1 MAFDEAKFRAEAK
14 AAGYSDAD
22 IDAELKTPVAPPSAA
37 TESANKATAEMEA
50 EYAKQGTGIK
60 GKYEEEVKK
69 DTTFPV
75 QVGDFKAEVPN
86 MLASG
91 GGLLAAGAATGAMLY
106 GGYKAGEKVAT
117 AVGSAANKVYDSL
130 RAKMSSGAQPTP
142 TFAQELATDQAAI
155 NQTKT
160 PQTPSVE
167 TPKTFEQLQAE
178 YEVLKK
184 NHAST
189 MQEYE
194 ANKKAFYEKYPSAE
208 TPKTFEELQAEGR
221 RLDAIH
227 EARVNAAQ
235 ANLPIAPTPEN
246 PTVPLTTEVGKAPK
260 EMPMIEQAAG
270 TPEKKAVAEG
280 RKKAAIVPPPAQP
293 SLMTGSGMPA
303 YQGTGPKN
311 TKLSTNI
318 PSLANLPE
326 DKVFVPGGQY
336 MDIIRNATGQE
347 AYTENL
353 KKYGYP
359 LTPQQGYETGRK
371 INESLGRLTREEAK
385 ATGAALGEPTKA
397 ITEKVNKIKMVKVG
411 GVAGAL
417 ISLTDL
423 AKADTLRQGLGNVA
437 EGLMP
442 MGIAPS
448 ELAPSTLTEKQL
460 SAFREAQKL
469 GSPYRSVPPPR

>member
-37 TESANKATAEMEA
+37 TESANKATAEMDA

-60 GKYEEEVKK
+60 GRFEEEVKK

-91 GGLLAAGAATGAMLY
+91 GGLLAAGAATGTMLY

-130 RAKMSSGAQPTP
+130 RAKMSSGAQTTP
-142 TFAQELATDQAAI
+142 TFAQELAGEQNLVPETQPKATT
-155 NQTKT
+155 Q
-160 PQTPSVE
+160 SVGYREYSPE
-167 TPKTFEQLQAE
+167 TLKELERLQNEYAQLQSQD
-178 YEVLKK
+178 V
-184 NHAST
+184 
-189 MQEYE
+189 
-194 ANKKAFYEKYPSAE
+194 
-208 TPKTFEELQAEGR
+208 TPR
-221 RLDAIH
+221 
-227 EARVNAAQ
+227 
-235 ANLPIAPTPEN
+235 PTS
-246 PTVPLTTEVGKAPK
+246 PTVPLETEVGKAPK
-260 EMPMIEQAAG
+260 EMPMIEKAAG

-280 RKKAAIVPPPAQP
+280 RKQAAIVPPPAQP

-303 YQGTGPKN
+303 YQGTGPKG

-359 LTPQQGYETGRK
+359 VTPQQGYETGRK

-448 ELAPSTLTEKQL
+448 ELASGTLTEKQL
-460 SAFREAQKL
+460 NAYKEAQKL

>member
-1 MAFDEAKFRAEAK
+1 MAEQKPFYLRNLDTENLDLSKYENDYSPEELAAVKQALIATRNEHVSNYEALPLLDKAGIYAQEKFGQAGDYVAENPESLVLAPLAVAGGKAVLDKGRSVFGSLREKMAAPLPNDSLLAEQQRTQAKTPSAPEVPKPVSNQVLKTSFQPGDNLQFNPETLKKFDQLFEE
-14 AAGYSDAD
+14 YSKIENSNDPASVKR
-22 IDAELKTPVAPPSAA
+22 IEELKT
-37 TESANKATAEMEA
+37 
-50 EYAKQGTGIK
+50 EY
-60 GKYEEEVKK
+60 VKL
-69 DTTFPV
+69 
-75 QVGDFKAEVPN
+75 QN
-86 MLASG
+86 
-91 GGLLAAGAATGAMLY
+91 
-106 GGYKAGEKVAT
+106 
-117 AVGSAANKVYDSL
+117 
-130 RAKMSSGAQPTP
+130 
-142 TFAQELATDQAAI
+142 QAI
-155 NQTKT
+155 
-160 PQTPSVE
+160 V
-167 TPKTFEQLQAE
+167 PKTGT
-178 YEVLKK
+178 
-184 NHAST
+184 S
-189 MQEYE
+189 
-194 ANKKAFYEKYPSAE
+194 
-208 TPKTFEELQAEGR
+208 
-221 RLDAIH
+221 I
-227 EARVNAAQ
+227 
-235 ANLPIAPTPEN
+235 IPTPEV
-246 PTVPLTTEVGKAPK
+246 PTVPLNTPVGKAPK

-280 RKKAAIVPPPAQP
+280 RKQAAIVPPPSQP

-303 YQGTGPKN
+303 YQGTGPKGA
-311 TKLSTNI
+311 KLSTNI

-359 LTPQQGYETGRK
+359 VTPQQGYETGRK

-442 MGIAPS
+442 IGIAPS
-448 ELAPSTLTEKQL
+448 ELASGTLTEKQL
-460 SAFREAQKL
+460 NAYREAQKL

>member
-37 TESANKATAEMEA
+37 TESANKATAEMDA

-91 GGLLAAGAATGAMLY
+91 GGLLAAGAAAGTMLY

-142 TFAQELATDQAAI
+142 TFAQELAGEQNLVPETQPKATT
-155 NQTKT
+155 Q
-160 PQTPSVE
+160 SVGYREYSPE
-167 TPKTFEQLQAE
+167 TLKELERLQNEYAQLQSQD
-178 YEVLKK
+178 V
-184 NHAST
+184 
-189 MQEYE
+189 
-194 ANKKAFYEKYPSAE
+194 
-208 TPKTFEELQAEGR
+208 TPR
-221 RLDAIH
+221 
-227 EARVNAAQ
+227 
-235 ANLPIAPTPEN
+235 PTS

-280 RKKAAIVPPPAQP
+280 RKQAAIVPPPAQP

-303 YQGTGPKN
+303 YQGTGPKG

-318 PSLANLPE
+318 PSLALVPE
-326 DKVFVPGGQY
+326 DKVFVPGGQF

-347 AYTENL
+347 AYTGNL
-353 KKYGYP
+353 KQYGYP
-359 LTPQQGYETGRK
+359 ETPQKGYETARS
-371 INESLGRLTREEAK
+371 INESLGRATREEAK
-385 ATGAALGEPTKA
+385 AAGTALGENTKA
-397 ITEKVNKIKMVKVG
+397 ITQKVGGIKGVKVG

-442 MGIAPS
+442 IGISPS
-448 ELAPSTLTEKQL
+448 ELASGTLTEKQL
-460 SAFREAQKL
+460 NAYKEAQKL

>member
-1 MAFDEAKFRAEAK
+1 MADPKPFYLKNLDTENLDLSGYEKDYTPEELAAVKQALIATRNEHVANYEALPLLDKAGIYAQEKFGQAGDYVAENPEALVLAPLAVAGAK
-14 AAGYSDAD
+14 AVVDKGRSVFGSLREKMAAPLPNDSLL
-22 IDAELKTPVAPPSAA
+22 AEQQRTQSKAPSA
-37 TESANKATAEMEA
+37 
-50 EYAKQGTGIK
+50 
-60 GKYEEEVKK
+60 
-69 DTTFPV
+69 P
-75 QVGDFKAEVPN
+75 EVP
-86 MLASG
+86 
-91 GGLLAAGAATGAMLY
+91 
-106 GGYKAGEKVAT
+106 KPV
-117 AVGSAANKVYDSL
+117 
-130 RAKMSSGAQPTP
+130 SS
-142 TFAQELATDQAAI
+142 
-155 NQTKT
+155 
-160 PQTPSVE
+160 QTPPPAVTTE
-167 TPKTFEQLQAE
+167 KTFEQLDAE
-178 YEVLKK
+178 YQELKK
-184 NHAST
+184 
-189 MQEYE
+189 QGEIRQREYE
-194 ANKKAFYEKYPSAE
+194 ANKKAFNEKYPPASSSLQPLPAPE
-208 TPKTFEELQAEGR
+208 T
-221 RLDAIH
+221 
-227 EARVNAAQ
+227 
-235 ANLPIAPTPEN
+235 
-246 PTVPLTTEVGKAPK
+246 PTVPLNTPVGKAPK
-260 EMPMIEQAAG
+260 EMPMIEKAAG

-280 RKKAAIVPPPAQP
+280 RKQAAIVPPPAQP

-303 YQGTGPKN
+303 YQGTGPKG

-359 LTPQQGYETGRK
+359 VTPQQGYETGRK

-448 ELAPSTLTEKQL
+448 ELASGTLTEKQL
-460 SAFREAQKL
+460 NAYKEAQKL

>member
-37 TESANKATAEMEA
+37 TESANKATAEMDA

-91 GGLLAAGAATGAMLY
+91 GGLLAAGAAAGTMLY

-130 RAKMSSGAQPTP
+130 RAKMSSGAQPTS
-142 TFAQELATDQAAI
+142 TFAQELAGEQ
-155 NQTKT
+155 NLV
-160 PQTPSVE
+160 PE
-167 TPKTFEQLQAE
+167 TQPKATTQNFSYEKSAQDPERLREEARVIREELEGLQ
-178 YEVLKK
+178 K
-184 NHAST
+184 NLR
-189 MQEYE
+189 
-194 ANKKAFYEKYPSAE
+194 EKYPFLKDQNIISA
-208 TPKTFEELQAEGR
+208 
-221 RLDAIH
+221 
-227 EARVNAAQ
+227 
-235 ANLPIAPTPEN
+235 PEN

-303 YQGTGPKN
+303 YQGTGPKG

-318 PSLANLPE
+318 PSLALVPE
-326 DKVFVPGGQY
+326 DKVFVPGGQF

-347 AYTENL
+347 AYTGNL
-353 KKYGYP
+353 KQYGYP
-359 LTPQQGYETGRK
+359 ETPQKGYETARK
-371 INESLGRLTREEAK
+371 INESLGRATREEAK
-385 ATGAALGEPTKA
+385 AAGTALGENTKA
-397 ITEKVNKIKMVKVG
+397 ITQKVGGIKGVKVG

-423 AKADTLRQGLGNVA
+423 AKADTLRQGLGDVA

-448 ELAPSTLTEKQL
+448 QIAPSTLTEKQL
-460 SAFREAQKL
+460 NAYREAQKL

>member
-1 MAFDEAKFRAEAK
+1 MSGPWEKYQAPAAPAEA
-14 AAGYSDAD
+14 ASSAPTSSV
-22 IDAELKTPVAPPSAA
+22 PPPSPA
-37 TESANKATAEMEA
+37 TESANKATAENEA
-50 EYAKQGTGIK
+50 EYARQGSGIK
-60 GKYEEEVKK
+60 KKFEEKTKEA
-69 DTTFPV
+69 TTIPIKI
-75 QVGDFKAEVPN
+75 GDFETDIPSVFGTPVGVAGTV
-86 MLASG
+86 
-91 GGLLAAGAATGAMLY
+91 AALY
-106 GGYKAGEKVAT
+106 GGYKATEA
-117 AVGSAANKVYDSL
+117 AVNTGKKVYDSL
-130 RAKMSSGAQPTP
+130 RDKMSSGAQTAP
-142 TFAQELATDQAAI
+142 TFAQELATDQTAI

-160 PQTPSVE
+160 LQTPSVE

-280 RKKAAIVPPPAQP
+280 RKQVAIVPPPAQP

-303 YQGTGPKN
+303 YQGTGPKG

-318 PSLANLPE
+318 PSLALVPE
-326 DKVFVPGGQY
+326 DKVFVPGGQF

-347 AYTENL
+347 AYTGNL

-359 LTPQQGYETGRK
+359 ETPQKGYETARS
-371 INESLGRLTREEAK
+371 INESLGRATREEAK
-385 ATGAALGEPTKA
+385 AAGAALGENTKA
-397 ITEKVNKIKMVKVG
+397 ITQKVGGIKGVKVG
-411 GVAGAL
+411 GVVGAL

-442 MGIAPS
+442 IGISPS
-448 ELAPSTLTEKQL
+448 ELASGKLTEKQL
-460 SAFREAQKL
+460 NAYKEAQKL

>member
-1 MAFDEAKFRAEAK
+1 MAEQKPFYLRNLDTENLDLSKYENDYSPEELAAVKQALIATRNEHVSNYEALPLLDKAGIYANEKFGQLGSYVEENPEALVLAPLAVAGGKAVLDKGRSIFGSLREKMAAPLPDDSLLAEQQRTQSK
-14 AAGYSDAD
+14 A
-22 IDAELKTPVAPPSAA
+22 PSA
-37 TESANKATAEMEA
+37 
-50 EYAKQGTGIK
+50 
-60 GKYEEEVKK
+60 
-69 DTTFPV
+69 P
-75 QVGDFKAEVPN
+75 EVP
-86 MLASG
+86 
-91 GGLLAAGAATGAMLY
+91 
-106 GGYKAGEKVAT
+106 KPV
-117 AVGSAANKVYDSL
+117 
-130 RAKMSSGAQPTP
+130 SS
-142 TFAQELATDQAAI
+142 
-155 NQTKT
+155 
-160 PQTPSVE
+160 QTPPPAV
-167 TPKTFEQLQAE
+167 TTDKTFEQLDAE
-178 YEVLKK
+178 YQELKK
-184 NHAST
+184 
-189 MQEYE
+189 QGEIRQREYE
-194 ANKKAFYEKYPSAE
+194 ANKKAFNEKYPPASSSLQPLPAPE
-208 TPKTFEELQAEGR
+208 T
-221 RLDAIH
+221 
-227 EARVNAAQ
+227 
-235 ANLPIAPTPEN
+235 

-280 RKKAAIVPPPAQP
+280 RKQAAIVPPPSQP

-303 YQGTGPKN
+303 YQGTGPKG

-359 LTPQQGYETGRK
+359 VTPQQGYETGRK

>member
-37 TESANKATAEMEA
+37 TESANKATAEMDA

-91 GGLLAAGAATGAMLY
+91 GGLLAAGAAAGTMLY

-142 TFAQELATDQAAI
+142 TFAQELAGEQNLVPETQPKATT
-155 NQTKT
+155 Q
-160 PQTPSVE
+160 SVGYREYSPE
-167 TPKTFEQLQAE
+167 TLKELERLQNEYAQLQSQD
-178 YEVLKK
+178 V
-184 NHAST
+184 
-189 MQEYE
+189 
-194 ANKKAFYEKYPSAE
+194 
-208 TPKTFEELQAEGR
+208 TPR
-221 RLDAIH
+221 
-227 EARVNAAQ
+227 
-235 ANLPIAPTPEN
+235 PTS
-246 PTVPLTTEVGKAPK
+246 PTVPLETEVGKAPK
-260 EMPMIEQAAG
+260 EMPMIEKAAG

-280 RKKAAIVPPPAQP
+280 RKQTAIVPLPSQP

-303 YQGTGPKN
+303 YQGTGPKGA
-311 TKLSTNI
+311 KLSTNI

-359 LTPQQGYETGRK
+359 VTPQQGYETGRK
-371 INESLGRLTREEAK
+371 INESLGRPTREEAK
-385 ATGAALGEPTKA
+385 AAGAALGEPTKA

-448 ELAPSTLTEKQL
+448 ELASGTLTEKQL
-460 SAFREAQKL
+460 NAYREAQKL

>member
-1 MAFDEAKFRAEAK
+1 MVFDEAKFRAEAK

-75 QVGDFKAEVPN
+75 QIGDFKAEVPN

-91 GGLLAAGAATGAMLY
+91 GGLLAAGAAAGTMLY

-142 TFAQELATDQAAI
+142 TFAQELAGEQNLVPETQPKATT
-155 NQTKT
+155 Q
-160 PQTPSVE
+160 SVGYREYSPE
-167 TPKTFEQLQAE
+167 TLKELERLQNEYAQLQSQD
-178 YEVLKK
+178 V
-184 NHAST
+184 
-189 MQEYE
+189 
-194 ANKKAFYEKYPSAE
+194 
-208 TPKTFEELQAEGR
+208 TPR
-221 RLDAIH
+221 
-227 EARVNAAQ
+227 
-235 ANLPIAPTPEN
+235 PTS
-246 PTVPLTTEVGKAPK
+246 PTVPLETEVGKAPK

-280 RKKAAIVPPPAQP
+280 RKQAAIVPPPAQP

-303 YQGTGPKN
+303 YQGTGPKG

-318 PSLANLPE
+318 PSLALVPE
-326 DKVFVPGGQY
+326 DKVFVPGGQF

-347 AYTENL
+347 AYTGNL
-353 KKYGYP
+353 KKFGYP
-359 LTPQQGYETGRK
+359 ETPQKGYETARS
-371 INESLGRLTREEAK
+371 INESLGRATREEAK
-385 ATGAALGEPTKA
+385 AAGAALGENTKA
-397 ITEKVNKIKMVKVG
+397 ITQKVGGIKGVKVG
-411 GVAGAL
+411 GVVGAL

-442 MGIAPS
+442 IGISPS
-448 ELAPSTLTEKQL
+448 ELASGKLTEKQL
-460 SAFREAQKL
+460 NAYKEAQKL

>member
-1 MAFDEAKFRAEAK
+1 MSRFLNDEEAST
-14 AAGYSDAD
+14 ARQQLIDAGYTENGAD
-22 IDAELKTPVAPPSAA
+22 SALKEHQDKYRSTTDSLTQYIDNASAIKLGVEGLGA
-37 TESANKATAEMEA
+37 GLGV
-50 EYAKQGTGIK
+50 YGGIK
-60 GKYEEEVKK
+60 VGKGIYDRMFRPPEASLGSSKPIEPMMDVSQR
-69 DTTFPV
+69 PV
-75 QVGDFKAEVPN
+75 GRQEPRMVGDLFPADVSTKP
-86 MLASG
+86 M
-91 GGLLAAGAATGAMLY
+91 
-106 GGYKAGEKVAT
+106 
-117 AVGSAANKVYDSL
+117 
-130 RAKMSSGAQPTP
+130 AQPTV
-142 TFAQELATDQAAI
+142 T
-155 NQTKT
+155 
-160 PQTPSVE
+160 
-167 TPKTFEQLQAE
+167 
-178 YEVLKK
+178 
-184 NHAST
+184 
-189 MQEYE
+189 
-194 ANKKAFYEKYPSAE
+194 
-208 TPKTFEELQAEGR
+208 
-221 RLDAIH
+221 
-227 EARVNAAQ
+227 
-235 ANLPIAPTPEN
+235 APTLAPIPET

-303 YQGTGPKN
+303 YQGTGPKGA
-311 TKLSTNI
+311 KLSTNI

-359 LTPQQGYETGRK
+359 VTPQQGYETGRK

-442 MGIAPS
+442 IGIAPS
-448 ELAPSTLTEKQL
+448 ELASGKLTEKQL
-460 SAFREAQKL
+460 NAYKEAQKL